1 MMSAHTQP
9 NGNDS
14 ARRPSPIPP
23 EFSNFPSELTSLSN
37 WVLWRYLPPK
47 SGSAKWRKVPFQ
59 PNGKTASTTDRSTW
73 RSFDECS
80 AAYAGGGF
88 DGVGFVFDG
97 DVGADGLCYCGID
110 FDACIDDNRKLKSLA
125 SERIKRLKTYAE
137 CSVSG
142 TGLHCIARA
151 KPLDRIVKY
160 DGVEIYT
167 EKRFFT
173 FTGSTLGGA
182 FGKIES
188 AEAEIQSLVDEVRA
202 RETAAQNQ
210 FPQTTKSSARGGSSW
225 IQSVSP
231 EQRDQIIDHALAM
244 IAQNSCLL
252 ELEANG
258 GNNADYFNLT
268 TSIARSGA
276 ANAEDIFVRYASRA
290 KNADSD
296 EALRQHFARCGA
308 NQSLGNPEIT
318 VGTLLLL
325 ALQNGANFDKWKRQ
339 SHFVRRLPP
348 GKRKPLHGGVYSPDE
363 ALELLNS
370 HYLIGKSEQEV
381 AIFRIRDDGSL
392 AFAPPEQF
400 KLDAANIFVQPPGGS
415 AKPIPVEK
423 FWKESPQRNERK
435 LVFKPKGTAEPDEF
449 NLWRGYGVEPRKGWQ
464 KQRRFFRHIWEII
477 CRRDRAKFVYLIR
490 WLAWAVQNPDKRPD
504 VVIVLKSR
512 KQGTGKSTLGVVML
526 RIFGPHG
533 ALIDDKERL
542 LGRFNDWLETI
553 SFIMGEEVLWAGDH
567 KTTDKIKSMITAPTL
582 PIERKFGGLR
592 HIPNRLHMVNTTNHD
607 HAVAAGVQDRRNVV
621 YDASD
626 ERVGDKGWFDRLY
639 EDLNDGGIG
648 EFLYLLQNLKLGDW
662 HPREILKTAETIEQQ
677 RMSADSV
684 SEWSRACINADAI
697 VGAAPGPY
705 SSDMTHDL
713 GTRIASEALRGAYTG
728 YCKQQGLRAV
738 NVEVLGKACTE
749 MFGPRKRVKAQGP
762 TGLSKRRPWGYD
774 VPTGNTW
781 QRKLDARLGIKK

>member
-1 MMSAHTQP
+1 MFDRKVTERHDRRHDRGLGYPQCSTIHGAGCSACATCPLLARGKSPLNIRPVVTATVTSSPSGSSGQAPSQP
-9 NGNDS
+9 
-14 ARRPSPIPP
+14 PSPPP
-23 EFSNFPSELTSLSN
+23 E
-37 WVLWRYLPPK
+37 K
-47 SGSAKWRKVPFQ
+47 
-59 PNGKTASTTDRSTW
+59 RS
-73 RSFDECS
+73 S
-80 AAYAGGGF
+80 
-88 DGVGFVFDG
+88 
-97 DVGADGLCYCGID
+97 
-110 FDACIDDNRKLKSLA
+110 
-125 SERIKRLKTYAE
+125 
-137 CSVSG
+137 
-142 TGLHCIARA
+142 
-151 KPLDRIVKY
+151 
-160 DGVEIYT
+160 
-167 EKRFFT
+167 
-173 FTGSTLGGA
+173 
-182 FGKIES
+182 
-188 AEAEIQSLVDEVRA
+188 
-202 RETAAQNQ
+202 
-210 FPQTTKSSARGGSSW
+210 
-225 IQSVSP
+225 
-231 EQRDQIIDHALAM
+231 
-244 IAQNSCLL
+244 
-252 ELEANG
+252 
-258 GNNADYFNLT
+258 
-268 TSIARSGA
+268 
-276 ANAEDIFVRYASRA
+276 
-290 KNADSD
+290 
-296 EALRQHFARCGA
+296 
-308 NQSLGNPEIT
+308 
-318 VGTLLLL
+318 
-325 ALQNGANFDKWKRQ
+325 
-339 SHFVRRLPP
+339 
-348 GKRKPLHGGVYSPDE
+348 LHGGVYIPDE

-381 AIFRIRDDGSL
+381 AIFRIKDDGSL
-392 AFAPPEQF
+392 AFAPLEQF
-400 KLDAANIFVQPPGGS
+400 KLDVGNIFVQPSGGS
-415 AKPIPVEK
+415 GKPLPVEK
-423 FWKESPQRNERK
+423 FWKESPKRNERK
-435 LVFKPKGTAEPDEF
+435 IVFKPKGTTEPDEF
-449 NLWRGYGVEPRKGWQ
+449 NLWRGFGVEARKGWQ
-464 KQRRFFRHIWEII
+464 KQRRRHIWEII

-553 SFIMGEEVLWAGDH
+553 SFIVGEEILWARDP
-567 KTTDKIKSMITAPTL
+567 KTTDKIKSMTTAPTL

-592 HIPNRLHMVNTTNHD
+592 HIPNRLHMLNTTNHD

-648 EFLYLLQNLKLGDW
+648 EFLYFLQNLELGDW

-749 MFGPRKRVKAQGP
+749 MFGPRKRVKAQQGP